1 MLENLKQQ
9 VLKANL
15 ALVQYGLVTLT
26 WGNVSG
32 IDRKQKLVVIKPS
45 GVEYDQ
51 LRVKQMVVVDLE
63 GNIIEGDL
71 RPSSDTPT
79 HLELY
84 KVFPEV
90 NGIAHTHSEYATVF
104 AQAGV
109 EIPCLGTTHADHFH
123 GTIPLTRTMTEQ
135 EVTGEYEKNTGKVI
149 IERMGQLDPLKM
161 PGILVAG
168 HGPFTWGSDALA
180 AVRHSL
186 ILERVAALTYK
197 TYMLNPDADNLP
209 AYLLNKHFS
218 RKSGPA
224 AYYGQED

>member
-32 IDRKQKLVVIKPS
+32 IDRKQNLVVIKPS
-45 GVEYDQ
+45 GVGYDQ
-51 LRVKQMVVVDLE
+51 LRVKQMAVVDLD
-63 GNIIEGDL
+63 GNVIEGDL

-79 HLELY
+79 HLALY

-109 EIPCLGTTHADHFH
+109 EIPCLGTTHADHFQ

-197 TYMLNPDADNLP
+197 TYMLNPDSDNLP
-209 AYLLNKHFS
+209 AYLLNRHFS
-218 RKSGPA
+218 RKSGPD

>member
-15 ALVQYGLVTLT
+15 ALVRYGLVTLT

-51 LRVKQMVVVDLE
+51 LRVKQMAVVDLD
-63 GNIIEGDL
+63 GNVIEGDL

-186 ILERVAALTYK
+186 ILERVAALAYK
-197 TYMLNPDADNLP
+197 TYMLNPDSDNLP